1 MVVYGSY
8 SSLQSDGF
16 RLYRQQH
23 TFSFRGL
30 RGDRHLFKWNAFD
43 ARSKNG
49 LGYLVTESQLEVD
62 PRINLLNPNDKDDF
76 GQRLVQFQHSMTID
90 SRSSLQSSLYYGGA
104 KGDSFYTYDDGTGNL
119 AQINYPLY
127 NHHYGFISTY
137 FYEQEQWSLSTGVH
151 AYLFDRINEESIT
164 PNFEQA
170 YYNEQSYKEEL
181 SWFGRGSS
189 KWINLMFKLTY
200 KLKYAFDHRT

>member
-1 MVVYGSY
+1 M
-8 SSLQSDGF
+8 
-16 RLYRQQH
+16 
-23 TFSFRGL
+23 
-30 RGDRHLFKWNAFD
+30 
-43 ARSKNG
+43 
-49 LGYLVTESQLEVD
+49 EV
-62 PRINLLNPNDKDDF
+62 RKEI
-76 GQRLVQFQHSMTID
+76 
-90 SRSSLQSSLYYGGA
+90 
-104 KGDSFYTYDDGTGNL
+104 FYTYDDGTGNL

-181 SWFGRGSS
+181 SWFGRAQWQVDKLNVQADVQIRSMRLTIEPDYDFIGRPSEGYLLYD
-189 KWINLMFKLTY
+189 WFFINFALE
-200 KLKYAFDHRT
+200 